1 MECRDGVVETPIL
14 LWRQYFL
21 TCGEL
26 DIDFYFVLQY
36 NKKRISKEIEN
47 HMKQNRTFTFIM
59 LLLIVLGLSAC
70 SSQTKDNSLN
80 ITFSEYYQNADDYEK
95 IYPLLNEYF
104 SCIQSAYDKSDK
116 SDLESFVL
124 PDEYTNVSSQ
134 LSEISNDNSGFIVDG
149 KTNLSK
155 EYLAR
160 LQLLEPY
167 LEMEYFIK
175 QKDLLSVGNGNSKI
189 ALNDEWFNEVDAFLT
204 ATYSKY
210 EN

>member
-1 MECRDGVVETPIL
+1 
-14 LWRQYFL
+14 
-21 TCGEL
+21 
-26 DIDFYFVLQY
+26 
-36 NKKRISKEIEN
+36 
-47 HMKQNRTFTFIM
+47 MKQNRTFTFIM

-124 PDEYTNVSSQ
+124 PDEYTNVSNQ

-160 LQLLEPY
+160 LQLLEHY
-167 LEMEYFIK
+167 LRAEAIIAEKAM
-175 QKDLLSVGNGNSKI
+175 LSSPNE
-189 ALNDEWFNEVDAFLT
+189 EWFTNMNTFLT
-204 ATYSKY
+204 NTLSEY
-210 EN
+210 ENGTGE

>member
-1 MECRDGVVETPIL
+1 
-14 LWRQYFL
+14 
-21 TCGEL
+21 
-26 DIDFYFVLQY
+26 
-36 NKKRISKEIEN
+36 
-47 HMKQNRTFTFIM
+47 MKQNRTFTFIM

-70 SSQTKDNSLN
+70 SSQAKDNSLN

-124 PDEYTNVSSQ
+124 PDEYTNVSNQ
-134 LSEISNDNSGFIVDG
+134 LSETSNDNSGFIVEG

-167 LEMEYFIK
+167 LRAEVLLTEKEM
-175 QKDLLSVGNGNSKI
+175 LSSPNE
-189 ALNDEWFNEVDAFLT
+189 EWYTNMNTFLT
-204 ATYSKY
+204 DALSEY
-210 EN
+210 ENGIGE

>member
-1 MECRDGVVETPIL
+1 
-14 LWRQYFL
+14 
-21 TCGEL
+21 
-26 DIDFYFVLQY
+26 
-36 NKKRISKEIEN
+36 
-47 HMKQNRTFTFIM
+47 MKQKHTFTFIM
-59 LLLIVLGLSAC
+59 LFLIVLGLSAC
-70 SSQTKDNSLN
+70 SSQTKDDSLN

-116 SDLESFVL
+116 AELGSFVL
-124 PDEYTNVSSQ
+124 PDEYTNVSNQ

-167 LEMEYFIK
+167 LRAEV
-175 QKDLLSVGNGNSKI
+175 LLAEKGMLSSPNE
-189 ALNDEWFNEVDAFLT
+189 EWFNEVNTFLINT
-204 ATYSKY
+204 FSKY
-210 EN
+210 KNGTGE

>member
-1 MECRDGVVETPIL
+1 
-14 LWRQYFL
+14 
-21 TCGEL
+21 
-26 DIDFYFVLQY
+26 
-36 NKKRISKEIEN
+36 
-47 HMKQNRTFTFIM
+47 MKQNRTFTFIM

-70 SSQTKDNSLN
+70 SSQTKDDSLN

-124 PDEYTNVSSQ
+124 PDDYKNVSNQ
-134 LSEISNDNSGFIVDG
+134 LSKISNDNSGFIVDG

-175 QKDLLSVGNGNSKI
+175 QKDLLLTGNGNSEI
-189 ALNDEWFNEVDAFLT
+189 VLNEDWFTEIENFLT
-204 ATYSKY
+204 TAYSEY
-210 EN
+210 QNGTGE

>member
-1 MECRDGVVETPIL
+1 M
-14 LWRQYFL
+14 
-21 TCGEL
+21 
-26 DIDFYFVLQY
+26 
-36 NKKRISKEIEN
+36 NK
-47 HMKQNRTFTFIM
+47 
-59 LLLIVLGLSAC
+59 
-70 SSQTKDNSLN
+70 
-80 ITFSEYYQNADDYEK
+80 
-95 IYPLLNEYF
+95 YF

>member
-1 MECRDGVVETPIL
+1 
-14 LWRQYFL
+14 
-21 TCGEL
+21 
-26 DIDFYFVLQY
+26 
-36 NKKRISKEIEN
+36 
-47 HMKQNRTFTFIM
+47 MKQKHTFTFIM
-59 LLLIVLGLSAC
+59 LFLIVLGLSAC
-70 SSQTKDNSLN
+70 SSQKTKDDSLN

-116 SDLESFVL
+116 AELGSFVL
-124 PDEYTNVSSQ
+124 PDEYTNVSNQ

-167 LEMEYFIK
+167 LRAEV
-175 QKDLLSVGNGNSKI
+175 LLAEKGMLSSPNE
-189 ALNDEWFNEVDAFLT
+189 EWFNEVNTFLINT
-204 ATYSKY
+204 FSKY
-210 EN
+210 KNGTGE

>member
-1 MECRDGVVETPIL
+1 
-14 LWRQYFL
+14 
-21 TCGEL
+21 
-26 DIDFYFVLQY
+26 
-36 NKKRISKEIEN
+36 
-47 HMKQNRTFTFIM
+47 MKQNRTFTFIM

-70 SSQTKDNSLN
+70 SSQAKDNSLN

-124 PDEYTNVSSQ
+124 PDEYTNVSNQ
-134 LSEISNDNSGFIVDG
+134 LSETSNDNSGFIVEG

-167 LEMEYFIK
+167 LRAEVLLTEKEM
-175 QKDLLSVGNGNSKI
+175 LSSPNE
-189 ALNDEWFNEVDAFLT
+189 EWYTNVNTFLT
-204 ATYSKY
+204 DALSEY
-210 EN
+210 ENGIGE

>member
-1 MECRDGVVETPIL
+1 
-14 LWRQYFL
+14 
-21 TCGEL
+21 
-26 DIDFYFVLQY
+26 
-36 NKKRISKEIEN
+36 
-47 HMKQNRTFTFIM
+47 MKQKRTFTFIM

-70 SSQTKDNSLN
+70 SAQTKDDSLN
-80 ITFSEYYQNADDYEK
+80 ITFSEYYQNANDYEK

-104 SCIQSAYDKSDK
+104 SYIQSAYEKSDK
-116 SDLESFVL
+116 SDLGSFVL
-124 PDEYTNVSSQ
+124 PDDYKNVSNQ

-175 QKDLLSVGNGNSKI
+175 RKR
-189 ALNDEWFNEVDAFLT
+189 
-204 ATYSKY
+204 
-210 EN
+210 

>member
-1 MECRDGVVETPIL
+1 
-14 LWRQYFL
+14 
-21 TCGEL
+21 
-26 DIDFYFVLQY
+26 
-36 NKKRISKEIEN
+36 
-47 HMKQNRTFTFIM
+47 M
-59 LLLIVLGLSAC
+59 LLLTILVLSAC
-70 SSQTKDNSLN
+70 SSQTKDNSVNL
-80 ITFSEYYQNADDYEK
+80 TFSEYYQNADDYEK

-116 SDLESFVL
+116 SDLNSFVL
-124 PDEYTNVSSQ
+124 SDNYVNVSNQ
-134 LSEISNDNSGFIVDG
+134 LSEISNDNSGFVVDG

-189 ALNDEWFNEVDAFLT
+189 ALNEEWFNEVAVFLT
-204 ATYSKY
+204 STYS
-210 EN
+210 ELQNGAGE

>member
-1 MECRDGVVETPIL
+1 
-14 LWRQYFL
+14 
-21 TCGEL
+21 
-26 DIDFYFVLQY
+26 
-36 NKKRISKEIEN
+36 
-47 HMKQNRTFTFIM
+47 MKQKHTFTFIM
-59 LLLIVLGLSAC
+59 LFLIVLGLSAC
-70 SSQTKDNSLN
+70 SSQTKDDSLN

-104 SCIQSAYDKSDK
+104 YCIQNAYDKSDK

-124 PDEYTNVSSQ
+124 QDEYTNVSNQ

-167 LEMEYFIK
+167 LEMQYFIK
-175 QKDLLSVGNGNSKI
+175 QKDLLLVGNGNSEI
-189 ALNDEWFNEVDAFLT
+189 ALNEEWFNEVNTFLANT
-204 ATYSKY
+204 FSEY
-210 EN
+210 ENGTGE

>member
-1 MECRDGVVETPIL
+1 
-14 LWRQYFL
+14 
-21 TCGEL
+21 
-26 DIDFYFVLQY
+26 
-36 NKKRISKEIEN
+36 
-47 HMKQNRTFTFIM
+47 MKQNRTFTFIM

-70 SSQTKDNSLN
+70 SSQTKNDSLN

-95 IYPLLNEYF
+95 IYPLLNEHF
-104 SCIQSAYDKSDK
+104 SCIQSAYDKSNK

-124 PDEYTNVSSQ
+124 PDEYTNVSNQ

-167 LEMEYFIK
+167 LRAEVLLTEKEM
-175 QKDLLSVGNGNSKI
+175 LSSPKE
-189 ALNDEWFNEVDAFLT
+189 EWFMDINTFLT
-204 ATYSKY
+204 NTFSEY
-210 EN
+210 ENGAGE

>member
-1 MECRDGVVETPIL
+1 M
-14 LWRQYFL
+14 
-21 TCGEL
+21 
-26 DIDFYFVLQY
+26 
-36 NKKRISKEIEN
+36 KKN
-47 HMKQNRTFTFIM
+47 HTFTFIT
-59 LLLIVLGLSAC
+59 LFLIVLGLSAC
-70 SSQTKDNSLN
+70 SSRTKDDSFN

-116 SDLESFVL
+116 SVLDSFVL
-124 PDEYTNVSSQ
+124 PDEYTNISNQ

-175 QKDLLSVGNGNSKI
+175 QKDLLLVGNGNSKI
-189 ALNDEWFNEVDAFLT
+189 TLNEEWFNEVDSFLT
-204 ATYSKY
+204 NTFSEY
-210 EN
+210 ENGTGE

>member
-1 MECRDGVVETPIL
+1 
-14 LWRQYFL
+14 
-21 TCGEL
+21 
-26 DIDFYFVLQY
+26 
-36 NKKRISKEIEN
+36 
-47 HMKQNRTFTFIM
+47 MKQKHTFTFIM
-59 LLLIVLGLSAC
+59 LFLIVLGLLAC
-70 SSQTKDNSLN
+70 SSQKTKDDSLN

-116 SDLESFVL
+116 AELGSFVL
-124 PDEYTNVSSQ
+124 PDEYTNVSNQ

-167 LEMEYFIK
+167 LRAEV
-175 QKDLLSVGNGNSKI
+175 LLAEKGMLSSPNE
-189 ALNDEWFNEVDAFLT
+189 EWFNEVNTFLINT
-204 ATYSKY
+204 FSKY
-210 EN
+210 KNGTGE